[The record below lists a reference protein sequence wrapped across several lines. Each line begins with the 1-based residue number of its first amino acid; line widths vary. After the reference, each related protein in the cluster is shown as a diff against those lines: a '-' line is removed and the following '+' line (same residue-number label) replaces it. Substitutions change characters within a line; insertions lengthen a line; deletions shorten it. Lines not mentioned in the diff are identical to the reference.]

1 MINNEDLKGERKRE
15 IRSLSC
21 DKEPTDR
28 QGRIGKEEVKILSDL
43 NQNNNHYNSKTTI
56 YIKIMFNI
64 AFVRVISIVV

>member
-43 NQNNNHYNSKTTI
+43 KG
-56 YIKIMFNI
+56 KK
-64 AFVRVISIVV
+64 SI